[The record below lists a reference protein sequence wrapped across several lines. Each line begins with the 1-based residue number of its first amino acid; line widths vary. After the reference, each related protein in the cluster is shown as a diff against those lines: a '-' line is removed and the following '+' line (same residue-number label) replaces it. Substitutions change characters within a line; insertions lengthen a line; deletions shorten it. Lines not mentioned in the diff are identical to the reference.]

1 MIKDIEDT
9 IYDGTMDSFIKDF
22 VERNPLTEKEYE
34 TEYAS
39 LRKKYK
45 ICPNKPRILKRYR
58 ELVKNKIVTENN
70 IFSSL
75 SLKKK
80 GKSLSGVSVITILTS
95 PTPEYINLDG
105 VKIKQTFSCGHNCSY
120 CPNEKEVKLLLIV
133 KDINMAEK
141 RIDVYTDDNIKQ
153 IRLLTYITY
162 NNKNYNV
169 SECTNFKDPFN
180 SFSIILDTDIPPMIR
195 IGENILGIKGEQ
207 PRSYL
212 STEPAVLRANR
223 NHFDAT
229 MQIYDRA
236 DALTNCGHLVDKIEV
251 LVLGGTWDNYPL
263 EYQEE
268 FIRDIYFATNTLE
281 TRITNKL
288 SLKEEIKIAQRSKHR
303 LIGITIETRPD
314 YINLRQIRRLRDFN
328 ITRIQIGVQHIDED
342 VLNYNNRGC
351 SIDNIIKGN
360 HLWKN
365 NGGKVDWHLMPDLPG
380 SSIEKDMEMF
390 RKIFSIKKISTYGNN
405 YFKYELE
412 YPELQADQLKIYP
425 CSVVDWTDIK
435 EWYENGKYKPYSE
448 NEEDLI
454 KVIAYIKNNI
464 FPWIRLNRII
474 RDIPNINII
483 GGNKNVN
490 LRQTLLN
497 RENINCKCIRCREV
511 KDNIKDIKNA
521 ELFIREYNAI
531 NANEYFI
538 SFESPN
544 KKILYGFLRLRINH
558 KNEDLINES
567 LYDTGLIREL
577 HVYGKL
583 INHKK
588 RMENNVQHNGFGK
601 RLLREAE
608 RITSNFGMSRIAVI
622 SGVGV
627 REYYEKNGYHLDN
640 NYMVKELINKDKY
653 FENLLI
659 MTIFLI
665 LLSIFHDI
673 YIYLSLIILKF
684 EM

>member
-464 FPWIRLNRII
+464 IPWIRLNRII

-497 RENINCKCIRCREV
+497 RENINCKCIRCREAGLTR
-511 KDNIKDIKNA
+511 KYMPS
-521 ELFIREYNAI
+521 ELLKLNRE
-531 NANEYFI
+531 EYDSSGGREVFI
-538 SFESPN
+538 SFDDKDET
-544 KKILYGFLRLRINH
+544 IYGFLRLRKPSELSH
-558 KNEDLINES
+558 RNEITQNS
-567 LYDTGLIREL
+567 CIVREL
-577 HVYGKL
+577 HV
-583 INHKK
+583 
-588 RMENNVQHNGFGK
+588 FGK
-601 RLLREAE
+601 SIKIGKHEENSIQHSGLGRRLMNEAE
-608 RITSNFGMSRIAVI
+608 KISREKFDARKLLVI
-622 SGVGV
+622 SAVGT
-627 REYYEKNGYHLDN
+627 REYYKKLGYSLDGP
-640 NYMVKELINKDKY
+640 YMSKQ
-653 FENLLI
+653 
-659 MTIFLI
+659 M
-665 LLSIFHDI
+665 
-673 YIYLSLIILKF
+673 
-684 EM
+684 